1 MFKCFRLKNPMTLNP
16 GDSLDLKCVYNSKG
30 KNERTFYGRT
40 STEEMCVSGVQYYPL
55 DSHFIMCESSGM
67 LQVCNG
73 EWAEPN
79 SCNLS
84 SIGQIIPEV
93 VTKIMSNCDQTGVI
107 CKPECKIVIN
117 EVKSANPCFTGD
129 SLYYTELTVEYY
141 LPEYMTMAHKF
152 RLAIRS
158 CD

>member
-1 MFKCFRLKNPMTLNP
+1 MTLNP

-30 KNERTFYGRT
+30 KNERTFHGDT
-40 STEEMCVSGVQYYPL
+40 STEEMCVSVIKYYPF
-55 DSHFIMCESSGM
+55 DSHFNLCESSGM
-67 LQVCNG
+67 LHLCNG

-84 SIGQIIPEV
+84 SLGQIIPEV

-129 SLYYTELTVEYY
+129 TLYYTELIIEDD
-141 LPEYMTMAHKF
+141 LSEDKTMARKF